1 MPLHAHAHAHA
12 HTHAHRK
19 CFVPNEF
26 AHSFY
31 SLASQVSLRVYL
43 ANIFIIGYSKTR

>member
-1 MPLHAHAHAHA
+1 MNMHMHT

-19 CFVPNEF
+19 CFVPNAF
-26 AHSFY
+26 AHSLC

-43 ANIFIIGYSKTR
+43 ENVFIFGYLTTI